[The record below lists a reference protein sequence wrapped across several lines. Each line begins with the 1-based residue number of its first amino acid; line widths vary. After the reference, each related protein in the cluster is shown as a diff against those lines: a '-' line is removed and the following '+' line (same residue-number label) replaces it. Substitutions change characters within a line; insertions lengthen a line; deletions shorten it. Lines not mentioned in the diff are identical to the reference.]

1 MPRINIED
9 YPAIKKHLDKFIN
22 ELKNRYDKGDTPY
35 NLRNCNYM
43 DDFFKQ
49 KIIYSEIVQKP
60 QFFLDNKQNFFPE
73 ATAFIMTGND
83 LELVIACLN
92 SKLYSYSFKKF
103 YSGGGL
109 GESGFRYKK
118 IFLEKLPLPIL
129 SKENKFYEQIKDLVL
144 QINKENS
151 QTEKDKL
158 INKIDDLLY
167 DLTQLNKKERRLIN
181 ES

>member
-1 MPRINIED
+1 
-9 YPAIKKHLDKFIN
+9 
-22 ELKNRYDKGDTPY
+22 
-35 NLRNCNYM
+35 
-43 DDFFKQ
+43 
-49 KIIYSEIVQKP
+49 
-60 QFFLDNKQNFFPE
+60 
-73 ATAFIMTGND
+73 MTGND